1 MSSIACNRKGV
12 CGTQMPA
19 QPSMYPDYLVK
30 VNCANETGYPKC
42 LIPKNEFSGV
52 CKVMPDPQVVVNW
65 TQCVARKLNT
75 EPTTVRPID
84 RPRPIPV
91 RQPGQKCSDFSFGT
105 QRNGPKCPADC
116 TGNPL
121 QSLLER
127 QRMGGGRCR
136 SSSSLGY
143 ISEKTGLTNTG
154 ILIIGGLL
162 LYVIF
167 KK

>member
-12 CGTQMPA
+12 CGTQIITGNLATPN
-19 QPSMYPDYLVK
+19 YNIK

-42 LIPKNEFSGV
+42 LIPKSMFSPV
-52 CKVMPDPQVVVNW
+52 CKVMPDPQVEVNW

-75 EPTTVRPID
+75 EPIFVGPNQFPG
-84 RPRPIPV
+84 PRPIPV

-127 QRMGGGRCR
+127 KRMGGGRCR

-143 ISEKTGLTNTG
+143 ISEKNR
-154 ILIIGGLL
+154 
-162 LYVIF
+162 F
-167 KK
+167 N